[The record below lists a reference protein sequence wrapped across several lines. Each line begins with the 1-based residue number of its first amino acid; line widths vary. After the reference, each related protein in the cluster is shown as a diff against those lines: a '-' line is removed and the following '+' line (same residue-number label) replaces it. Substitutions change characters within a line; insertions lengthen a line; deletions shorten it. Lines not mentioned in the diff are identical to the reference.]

1 MLFFLSKRLWLVAA
15 GVVLITS
22 LGLGTVWSYI
32 RTAHNELGKTIRD
45 TVPISFELKR
55 LEQATQ
61 DLIPEIRANQKV
73 AAQLDVE
80 TEFLAKEIQA
90 TEDSQAKAKGQM
102 QKLRESLSK
111 AGDAYEF
118 GGRKFTRPEVEQ
130 DLSQRLERYDSAA
143 VQMAAK
149 RKILQDRRQTLAA
162 ATGKIRDYR
171 QQHEMLVEKAEAL
184 KGELKL
190 VELAQETG
198 NFEFNQSK
206 LGQAKELAEQVEKR
220 IRTVQKLVEN
230 ERMVVSGEI
239 PVEVDARPAEQRF
252 DEYFHAKK

>member
-1 MLFFLSKRLWLVAA
+1 MLFLLSKRLWLVAA
-15 GVVLITS
+15 GLVLVTS
-22 LGLGTVWSYI
+22 VGVGTVWSYL
-32 RTAHNELGKTIRD
+32 RTAHAELGKAIRD

-55 LEQATQ
+55 LEQAVG

-80 TEFLAKEIQA
+80 CEFLAKEIQT

-102 QKLRESLSK
+102 QKLREALGK
-111 AGDAYEF
+111 AGDVYEF

-130 DLSQRLERYDSAA
+130 DLSERLERYDNTA
-143 VQMAAK
+143 VQTAAK

-162 ATGKIRDYR
+162 ATGKIRQYR
-171 QQHEMLVEKAEAL
+171 QQHELLVEKAEAL

-198 NFEFNQSK
+198 NFEFDQSK
-206 LGQAKELAEQVEKR
+206 LGQTKELAEQVEKR

-230 ERMVVSGEI
+230 ERQVSGEI
-239 PVEVDARPAEQRF
+239 PVEADARPAEQRF
-252 DEYFHAKK
+252 DEYFHAKR